1 MHVWV
6 RNSRCVSM
14 DLERGRKDYCINQQG
29 EVEDIFDAVTVVSL
43 VQRGDDHCG
52 LQSEGG
58 NGGAEKRERS
68 RECGVGPWKTNIGG
82 LAFWWTK
89 RRA

>member
-6 RNSRCVSM
+6 RNSRCVLM
-14 DLERGRKDYCINQQG
+14 DLERGQKDYCINRQG
-29 EVEDIFDAVTVVSL
+29 EVEDIFHAVTVVSL
-43 VQRGDDHCG
+43 VQRGDDHYG

-58 NGGAEKRERS
+58 NGGGEECEQS
-68 RECGVGPWKTNIGG
+68 RKCGVRPWETNTGG

-89 RRA
+89 RA